1 MLFRIPYWVLSI
13 KIHGALNELLNEES
27 QEKDVKSKDS
37 GIHTK
42 HTQILSNLFELQL
55 KGGHLITVL
64 LKLSLDLAIA

>member
-1 MLFRIPYWVLSI
+1 MLFRKPYWVLTI

-27 QEKDVKSKDS
+27 QQKDVKSEDS

-42 HTQILSNLFELQL
+42 HTQILSNLFEFQL